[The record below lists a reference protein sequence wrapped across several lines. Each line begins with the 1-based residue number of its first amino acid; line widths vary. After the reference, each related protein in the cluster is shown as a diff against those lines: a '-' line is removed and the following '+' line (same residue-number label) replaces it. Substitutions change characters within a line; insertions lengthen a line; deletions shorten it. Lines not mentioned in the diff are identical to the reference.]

1 MLLACPG
8 GTEVLG
14 MDTIRE
20 LADHAIRRALGF
32 AGLGVALTVLALAFD
47 PVMALRTGA
56 VLTAAVW
63 AFLWLSALRAPHR
76 DIRRTE
82 LWIMLSG
89 SQGDMVRRL
98 LRGNPQDLLGTLLR
112 DRLLW
117 HADRVAAVALSFWT
131 AALLVALKKSLL

>member
-1 MLLACPG
+1 
-8 GTEVLG
+8 

-20 LADHAIRRALGF
+20 LADHAIRRGLGF
-32 AGLGVALTVLALAFD
+32 AALAVGLTVLALAFE

-82 LWIMLSG
+82 LWVLLSG
-89 SQGDMVRRL
+89 VPGEPLRRL

-117 HADRVAAVALSFWT
+117 HADRVAMVALGFWT
-131 AALLVALKKSLL
+131 AALVVALKRALL

>member
-1 MLLACPG
+1 
-8 GTEVLG
+8 

-20 LADHAIRRALGF
+20 LADHGIRRALAF
-32 AGLGVALTVLALAFD
+32 AALAVALTVLALAFD

-56 VLTAAVW
+56 VLTAAIW
-63 AFLWLSALRAPHR
+63 AFLWFAALRAPHR

-82 LWIMLSG
+82 LWILLSG
-89 SQGDMVRRL
+89 AQGDAVRRL

-117 HADRVAAVALSFWT
+117 HADRVAVAALGFWT

>member
-1 MLLACPG
+1 
-8 GTEVLG
+8 

-20 LADHAIRRALGF
+20 LADLGIRRALAF
-32 AGLGVALTVLALAFD
+32 AGLAVALTVLALAFQ

-56 VLTAAVW
+56 VLTAAIW
-63 AFLWLSALRAPHR
+63 AFLWLAALRAPHR

-82 LWIMLSG
+82 LWTMLSG
-89 SQGDMVRRL
+89 AQAEAVRRL

-117 HADRVAAVALSFWT
+117 HADRMAVVALGFWT
-131 AALLVALKKSLL
+131 AALLLAIKRSLL

>member
-1 MLLACPG
+1 
-8 GTEVLG
+8 

-20 LADHAIRRALGF
+20 LADHGIRRALAF
-32 AGLGVALTVLALAFD
+32 AGLAVALTVLALTFD
-47 PVMALRTGA
+47 PVLALRTGA

-63 AFLWLSALRAPHR
+63 AFLWFAALRAPHR

-82 LWIMLSG
+82 LWVMLSG
-89 SQGDMVRRL
+89 AQGDAVRRL

-117 HADRVAAVALSFWT
+117 HADRVAAVALGFWT
-131 AALLVALKKSLL
+131 VALLLALKRALL